1 MQNFQM
7 QNKRYHFAIEISH
20 CLSNNSIY
28 NGFLPY
34 NKNKIQTQFFLDIE
48 KGMLGL
54 IFLKETVNSSK
65 NDHKR
70 P

>member
-20 CLSNNSIY
+20 CLSNNSIQY
-28 NGFLPY
+28 NT
-34 NKNKIQTQFFLDIE
+34 NKIQTQFFLDIE